1 MRIPYFLYFQYL
13 ALFSAIY
20 YYKSL
25 KIFKAGAMLP
35 LLILVCAI
43 ETASAVSK
51 HFGYSNNHYLYNTYI
66 LTNTPLYFYLFYYF
80 LNINPKIRKP
90 YFLTAVSISVL
101 MLLNFVFLEGIFIFN
116 TLSIILMQFC
126 TVLLSVF
133 LLFRLAVSEKF
144 FVLSKHPYFWIAAG
158 LLIFSLGTL
167 VVLGMNQ
174 YIRMHQLTIVNKA
187 LYRTIMPILNV
198 ILYSSYS
205 YAFYLCAQMK
215 KSYSPL

>member
-13 ALFSAIY
+13 ALFSAIFY
-20 YYKSL
+20 YRSL
-25 KIFKAGAMLP
+25 KTYKAGAMLP
-35 LLILVCAI
+35 LLLLVCVI
-43 ETASAVSK
+43 ETTSAVSK
-51 HFGYSNNHYLYNTYI
+51 HFGYNNNHYLYNSYI
-66 LTNTPLYFYLFYYF
+66 ITNTPLYFYLFYNF
-80 LNINPKIRKP
+80 LNINPKFRRP
-90 YFLTAVSISVL
+90 YFYTALSISLLIV
-101 MLLNFVFLEGIFIFN
+101 LNFLFFEGILIFN

-144 FVLSKHPYFWIAAG
+144 FTLSKHPYFWISAG

-167 VVLGMNQ
+167 VVLGMSQ

-187 LYRTIMPILNV
+187 LYRTIMPVLNV